1 MNEVG
6 PHQLAALGDLL
17 GERLG
22 LRFAADRHADLE
34 RAIARAASDAGY
46 AGSKTFVNH
55 LLSGGMDERRVQA
68 LAWHLTVGETYF
80 FRGNST
86 FAVLERTIL
95 PRIIEARRHGSRQLR
110 IWSAGCSSG
119 EEPYSLAILLTRL
132 LPDIADWHLTIL
144 ATDINTRSLA
154 KAERGVYGE
163 WSFRDVPA
171 SLRSRYFAQTGDKSW
186 AVADHIKRLVTFSYL
201 NLATG
206 AYPSLVTN
214 TTAMD
219 VVFCR
224 NVLMY
229 FQTPAIK
236 SVVGKLHDA
245 LVDGGALFVT
255 ASEASPEFFP
265 QFKRATWQ
273 GEIYFEKKAQA
284 AAGAAA
290 VAAPRRS
297 GRSAAPAAARCGG
310 RPHQLSHPAVAKK
323 LTPVEVTA
331 GPSTPDADAL
341 AASARQAANE
351 GRLEEACALCER
363 AILKVKWSAE
373 LRYLH
378 ATILDELARS
388 DEAIHALTSALYL
401 DPDLV
406 IAHFLLGNVARRVGR
421 HTLATRHLRRTLE
434 LLEGYAAVDQVPAA
448 DGVSA
453 ADLARIAESLLGMEV
468 TP

>member
-1 MNEVG
+1 VTEVG
-6 PHQLAALGDLL
+6 PHQLAALSDLL

-22 LRFAADRHADLE
+22 LRFAADRHTDLE

-46 AGSKTFVNH
+46 AGSGNFVNH
-55 LLSGGMDERRVQA
+55 LLAGGMDERRVQA

-95 PRIIEARRHGSRQLR
+95 PRLIEARRHGSRQLR

-132 LPDIADWHLTIL
+132 LPDIDDWRLTIL

-154 KAERGVYGE
+154 KAERGVYSE

-171 SLRSRYFAQTGDKSW
+171 SLRSRYFAQTGEKAW
-186 AVADHIKRLVTFSYL
+186 TVAEHIKRLVTFSYL
-201 NLATG
+201 NLATD
-206 AYPSLVTN
+206 AYPSLATN
-214 TTAMD
+214 TTAVD
-219 VVFCR
+219 VIFCR

-229 FQTPAIK
+229 FQTPTIK

-255 ASEASPEFFP
+255 ASEASPEYFP
-265 QFKRATWQ
+265 QFRRATGL
-273 GEIYFEKKAQA
+273 GEIYFEKKKPD
-284 AAGAAA
+284 GDG
-290 VAAPRRS
+290 VVPGTRRPRRTVLPAERRA
-297 GRSAAPAAARCGG
+297 GERVHQPARPVVDTRPAA
-310 RPHQLSHPAVAKK
+310 
-323 LTPVEVTA
+323 TPVVVDE
-331 GPSTPDADAL
+331 PSTGADVL
-341 AASARQAANE
+341 VASARQAANE
-351 GRLEEACALCER
+351 GRLEEARSLCAR
-363 AILKVKWSAE
+363 AIAMVKSSAE

-378 ATILDELARS
+378 ATILDELARP
-388 DEAIHALTSALYL
+388 DEAIQALTSALYL

-421 HTLATRHLRRTLE
+421 HTLAARHLRRTLE
-434 LLEGYAAVDQVPAA
+434 LLEGCAPDDQVPAA
-448 DGVSA
+448 GDISA
-453 ADLARIAESLLGMEV
+453 LDLARIAESLLGMEV
-468 TP
+468 TR

>member
-1 MNEVG
+1 MSEVG

-22 LRFAADRHADLE
+22 LRFAADRYADLE

-46 AGSKTFVNH
+46 PGSKTFVNH

-86 FAVLERTIL
+86 FAALERTIL
-95 PRIIEARRHGSRQLR
+95 PRIIEARRRGSRHLR
-110 IWSAGCSSG
+110 VWSAGCSSG

-154 KAERGVYGE
+154 KAERGIYGE

-186 AVADHIKRLVTFSYL
+186 TVAEHIKRLVTFSYL

-219 VVFCR
+219 VIFCR

-229 FQTPAIK
+229 FQTPTIK
-236 SVVGKLHDA
+236 GVVGKLHDA
-245 LVDGGALFVT
+245 LVEGGALFVT

-265 QFKRATWQ
+265 QFTRSTWR
-273 GEIYFEKKAQA
+273 GEIYFEKKAC
-284 AAGAAA
+284 AGVVAPA
-290 VAAPRRS
+290 VPLRPSRSASPLVAQRGVGAPRL
-297 GRSAAPAAARCGG
+297 
-310 RPHQLSHPAVAKK
+310 RP
-323 LTPVEVTA
+323 
-331 GPSTPDADAL
+331 
-341 AASARQAANE
+341 AASAKKPPAAEVVADDPAPDAEALATSARLAANE

-363 AILKVKWSAE
+363 AIAKVKWSAE

-378 ATILDELARS
+378 ATILDELARP
-388 DEAIHALTSALYL
+388 DEAILALTSALYL

-421 HTLATRHLRRTLE
+421 HTLATRHLRRALG
-434 LLEGYAAVDQVPAA
+434 LLEGCAADDQVPAA

-453 ADLARIAESLLGMEV
+453 ADLARIAESLLGLEV
-468 TP
+468 AP